1 MMEIC
6 RMIKYPL
13 YVTFDTNIID
23 ENQYDFSESG
33 TLSLL
38 SKYVEQGKKVVLSV
52 VEIFTDLNVWM
63 GIRKV
68 IENINDNAIA
78 A

>member
-1 MMEIC
+1 
-6 RMIKYPL
+6 MIKYPL